1 MHGPPPLPILQDRD
15 QLLLQQVFGVIQKAT
30 EIYRQEDE
38 HLTPETLPSSAELAK
53 QLNIKLDHLKKK
65 MRILKDYELIQAV
78 SFSPKRYRVDPFVY
92 ETLKNEID
100 FEGED
105 SKHPLAFLFL
115 GIAANDHDEDGSG
128 DYTTHPVKR
137 QGRRRR

>member
-1 MHGPPPLPILQDRD
+1 
-15 QLLLQQVFGVIQKAT
+15 VFGLIQKAT

-38 HLTPETLPSSAELAK
+38 HLTPETLPSSAEIAK

-92 ETLKNEID
+92 DALKTEID
-100 FEGED
+100 DDGD
-105 SKHPLAFLFL
+105 ASRHPLAFIFQ
-115 GIAANDHDEDGSG
+115 GISATSEEEGDED
-128 DYTTHPVKR
+128 YATPPAKR